1 MKNAKLIAI
10 LNMSVEINETGKY
23 LAYFSNMPEGF
34 MIRID
39 DKHWISDVDDQRRL
53 QEIIDEIKK
62 YL

>member
-10 LNMSVEINETGKY
+10 LNISIEINTTGKHS
-23 LAYFSNMPEGF
+23 AYFSNIPEGF
-34 MIRID
+34 MIRIY
-39 DKHWISDVDDQRRL
+39 DKHWISDVNDQRRL